1 MRSSSRSSGRSRSG
15 RRRLTKSRR
24 QSLRCRGRKRRR
36 FVPRSST
43 TARSRDA
50 SRQRAHTISSYLPK
64 SFLCCLEATGA
75 HRRLLWE
82 QLSRAHREAIQPLC
96 NSAVFSRQFIVLSVE
111 SSPSVSASRKPV
123 MSPSYSHSAAFAAL
137 ALCNPYSE
145 VPPTRRTRGAGR
157 LFALIRDGTSLSVG
171 PGQSPAGRFKRLLA
185 AGHGA
190 FSAALRAGR
199 HCRSAW

>member
-1 MRSSSRSSGRSRSG
+1 MRELGQDGGARANVATASSPS
-15 RRRLTKSRR
+15 RRRRAVEAGGGTHFNASALPSAQLPPLRTCATAASARPPSYGNYLSTANRKAIAAR
-24 QSLRCRGRKRRR
+24 QFVGCR
-36 FVPRSST
+36 
-43 TARSRDA
+43 
-50 SRQRAHTISSYLPK
+50 L
-64 SFLCCLEATGA
+64 
-75 HRRLLWE
+75 
-82 QLSRAHREAIQPLC
+82 
-96 NSAVFSRQFIVLSVE
+96 RQFIAACSIPP
-111 SSPSVSASRKPV
+111 SSDLALEAW